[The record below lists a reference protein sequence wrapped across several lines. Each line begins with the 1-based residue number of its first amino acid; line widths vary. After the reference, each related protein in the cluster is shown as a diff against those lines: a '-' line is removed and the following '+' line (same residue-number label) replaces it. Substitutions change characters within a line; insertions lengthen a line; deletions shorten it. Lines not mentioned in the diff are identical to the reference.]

1 MLLPTHFPV
10 TCHTKHIGPGSTFVA
25 ISGFITNGITF
36 VPQALAQGATK
47 INVDELHVTPEL
59 ITLCAQHN
67 ATITP
72 VSQPRKALAT
82 LAAEALNNP
91 ADKLHIIGITGT
103 KGKTTTAFITEHLL
117 RKAGIKTAL
126 ISSIYHK
133 ILGSTEQSS
142 HTTPEADFLHMFFA
156 RCVQE
161 GVTHVVMEVSSHA
174 LSLDR
179 VHGITFAGVGFSNL
193 APEHLDFYHTMD
205 NYFAAK
211 APLFLQTNKQSV
223 IVINADNEWSNQA
236 LIAAQDAVRIT
247 GTTLRSYGQEE
258 AIDNTHSTLHI
269 HQASCDGIELV
280 LENKPPLF
288 ITCKHLFGVF
298 NCYNIVMASM
308 IALHLGLSYSDI
320 TRGIASFKGVP
331 GRLQRHVLKNGAL
344 CFVDY
349 AHNPSAMEAVLS
361 TLRPFTSDLIV
372 IIGCGGDRDK
382 TKRPV
387 MGALASTF
395 GNQAIITDDNP
406 RSEDN
411 LAIIQQMLGG
421 IPADTSATVHI
432 IPNRREAITFAASI
446 AQPDSII
453 ALLGKG
459 HEDYHLVGNEK
470 FHFDDFEEISKF

>member
-1 MLLPTHFPV
+1 MLLPIHFPV
-10 TCHTKHIGPGSTFVA
+10 TCHTKHVGPGSTFVA

-36 VPQALAQGATK
+36 IPQALAQGATK
-47 INVDELHVTPEL
+47 IIVDEQHINPEL
-59 ITLCAQHN
+59 IDLCTQHGATLV
-67 ATITP
+67 P
-72 VSQPRKALAT
+72 VANPRQTLAT
-82 LAAEALNNP
+82 LAALALDNP
-91 ADKLHIIGITGT
+91 ADKLKIIGITGT

-117 RKAGIKTAL
+117 RKAGFKTAL

-133 ILGSTEQSS
+133 ILQATEQSD
-142 HTTPEADFLHMFFA
+142 HTTPEADFLQMFFA

-174 LSLDR
+174 LSLSR
-179 VHGITFAGVGFSNL
+179 VHGITFAAVGFSNL

-211 APLFLQTNKQSV
+211 ISLFLQTNKQS
-223 IVINADNEWSNQA
+223 IMVINTDNEWSKQA
-236 LIAAQDAVRIT
+236 LVAAQKAAHIT
-247 GTTLRSYGQEE
+247 GATVRTYGQEE
-258 AIDNTHSTLHI
+258 AADNSHCTMHV

-280 LENKPPLF
+280 LEHQPPLF
-288 ITCKHLFGVF
+288 ITCKQLFGVF

-308 IALHLGLSYSDI
+308 IGLHLGLSYSDI
-320 TRGIASFKGVP
+320 TRGITSFTGVP

-349 AHNPSAMEAVLS
+349 AHNPSSVEAVLT
-361 TLRPFTSDLIV
+361 TLRAFTNDLVV

-387 MGALASTF
+387 MGALASTL
-395 GNQAIITDDNP
+395 GNKAIITDDNP
-406 RSEDN
+406 RTEDSQ
-411 LAIIQQMLGG
+411 AIIEQILAG
-421 IPADTSATVHI
+421 IPATTSTTIHV

-459 HEDYHLVGNEK
+459 HENYHLVGNEK